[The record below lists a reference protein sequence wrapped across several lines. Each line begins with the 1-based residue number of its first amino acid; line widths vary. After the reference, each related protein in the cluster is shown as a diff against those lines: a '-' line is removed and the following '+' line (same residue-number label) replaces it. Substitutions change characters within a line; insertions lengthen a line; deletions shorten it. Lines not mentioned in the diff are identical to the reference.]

1 MYEIAKWLDVVSQR
15 NLFMASAQLYRKW
28 QLQISEA
35 DHEWHF
41 LRYAL
46 DLLAQTAAE
55 GSCDMKLDH
64 TFVQACFG
72 DAGHKADMYGRIK
85 DERAEFIMRIT
96 PPAYS
101 RDTRS
106 IFTIF
111 TAESAL
117 KRCTSAPPLTGA
129 NVALE
134 STNTISQEEIKALAQ
149 YFFSLVQEHDGFL
162 VFLFADD
169 AANLL
174 VCHTQDGWSID
185 YRPCMVA
192 PPILDMDSIPVE
204 VVSLR
209 VRLYSKGSRDIQSF
223 MPVLQEDSMHASEGV
238 EFDLDCEAK
247 VKFAYNHNIDIDA
260 WLDEQHEQAD
270 DFFAN
275 MDDYEA
281 MMMGEDVYNSDA
293 SDEFDSHGD
302 HSGHD
307 E

>member
-1 MYEIAKWLDVVSQR
+1 
-15 NLFMASAQLYRKW
+15 MASAQLYRKW

-35 DHEWHF
+35 NHEWHF

-46 DLLAQTAAE
+46 DLLAQTATF
-55 GSCDMKLDH
+55 SDMKLDH
-64 TFVQACFG
+64 SFVQACFG
-72 DAGHKADMYGRIK
+72 DTGHQADLCGRIK
-85 DERAEFIMRIT
+85 DDRVEFMVRIT
-96 PPAYS
+96 PGILPAYS
-101 RDTRS
+101 L
-106 IFTIF
+106 FTIC
-111 TAESAL
+111 TAESVL
-117 KRCTSAPPLTGA
+117 KRCTSAPPLTSA

-134 STNTISQEEIKALAQ
+134 SMNTISQEELKALAQ
-149 YFFSLVQEHDGFL
+149 HLFSLVQEHDGFL
-162 VFLFADD
+162 VFLFAGD

-185 YRPCMVA
+185 YWPCMVA
-192 PPILDMDSIPVE
+192 PPILDMNKIPAE

-209 VRLYSKGSRDIQSF
+209 AQLYSKGSRDLPRLV
-223 MPVLQEDSMHASEGV
+223 PVLLMDSMHASEGV
-238 EFDLDCEAK
+238 EFDLECAAK
-247 VKFAYNHNIDIDA
+247 LKFAYNHNIDIDA
-260 WLDEQHEQAD
+260 WLDEQHEQPD

-281 MMMGEDVYNSDA
+281 MMMGEDVYYSDA